1 MTEDTER
8 MNGATLMSNPAL
20 DRRAL
25 ESYLRFSYPVAE
37 AGLLGGESISYPEIR
52 FSFDPEKGKAEYLR
66 ELSRILD
73 DILET
78 ERQSSDAAFLSS
90 GVDSSL
96 IAFGI
101 HAKKTFSVAYEE
113 QEFDESPLALA
124 AAQKLGSEHRVV
136 KIGPEEYFDA
146 VGDAMACRGAPTGDA
161 SYVALYLAARE
172 ASRYTDAVC
181 SGEGPDELFCGYP
194 CYSRYF
200 DDPQEDFWLGVNT
213 VMDVG
218 EIPALPDCGG
228 DGFLKMNAFDLTIW
242 MHGNIL
248 PNVAAAAKG
257 AGIHI
262 RTPYMRQDLWDFALS
277 LPKEYKADRKLGKL
291 LFREAA
297 QRYVGAEIAFREK
310 RGFPVPVR
318 KWMRREPF
326 KTQVLDALTGR
337 IARDTLVCADVD
349 GILKAFYQAGDDSV
363 WKQVWEMFAL
373 IRWLET
379 RGQEKMQSF
388 TFPDG
393 SAAGPDA

>member
-1 MTEDTER
+1 MTECTER
-8 MNGATLMSNPAL
+8 MNGTTHLNKPAL

-25 ESYLRFSYPVAE
+25 ESYLRFSYPVGT
-37 AGLLGGESISYPEIR
+37 AGLLAGEGISYPEIR
-52 FSFDPEKGKAEYLR
+52 FSFDPERGKDRYLS

-78 ERQSSDAAFLSS
+78 ERQHSDAAFLSS

-124 AAQKLGSEHRVV
+124 AAKELGSEHRVV

-146 VGDAMACRGAPTGDA
+146 VGEAMACRGAPTGDA
-161 SYVALYLAARE
+161 SYVALFLAARE
-172 ASRYTDAVC
+172 ASRYADAVC

-213 VMDVG
+213 IMDVG
-218 EIPALPDCGG
+218 KIPSLPGYGG
-228 DGFLKMNAFDLTIW
+228 DGFLKMNAFDLTRW
-242 MHGNIL
+242 MQGNIL
-248 PNVAAAAKG
+248 PNVHAAAKG
-257 AGIHI
+257 AGINI

-277 LPKEYKADRKLGKL
+277 LPTEYKADRNMGKL

-297 QRYVGAEIAFREK
+297 LPYVGREIAFRGK

-318 KWMRREPF
+318 KWIRKEPF
-326 KTQVLDALTGR
+326 KTQILDALTGR
-337 IARDTLVCADVD
+337 LARDTLVCADAD
-349 GILKAFYQAGDDSV
+349 GILTAFYEAGDDSM
-363 WKQVWEMFAL
+363 WKQIWEMFVL

-379 RGQEKMQSF
+379 WGKEKNAIDHV
-388 TFPDG
+388 P
-393 SAAGPDA
+393 

>member
-8 MNGATLMSNPAL
+8 TNGATLMSKPAL

-37 AGLLGGESISYPEIR
+37 AELLGGESIFYPEIR
-52 FSFDPEKGKAEYLR
+52 FSFDPERGKAEYLS

-124 AAQKLGSEHRVV
+124 AAKELGSEHCVV

-172 ASRYTDAVC
+172 ASRYTDTVC
-181 SGEGPDELFCGYP
+181 SGEGPDEMFCGYP

-213 VMDVG
+213 IMDVG
-218 EIPALPDCGG
+218 EFPTLPNYGG
-228 DGFLKMNAFDLTIW
+228 DGFLKMNAFDLTRW
-242 MHGNIL
+242 MQGNIL
-248 PNVAAAAKG
+248 PNVYAAAKG
-257 AGIHI
+257 AGINI

-277 LPKEYKADRKLGKL
+277 LPTEYKADRNMGKL

-297 QRYVGAEIAFREK
+297 QRYVGADIAFREK

-326 KTQVLDALTGR
+326 KTQILDALTGSL
-337 IARDTLVCADVD
+337 AHDTLGFTDMA
-349 GILKAFYQAGDDSV
+349 GILKAFYEAGDDSM
-363 WKQVWEMFAL
+363 WKQIWEMFAL
-373 IRWLET
+373 IRWLEN
-379 RGQEKMQSF
+379 RGKEKNAIDHV
-388 TFPDG
+388 P
-393 SAAGPDA
+393 